1 MRKGFSAATFLKTFA
16 NDVGRRARAIFIDPE
31 KEKLKA
37 AAKERFDHNAAIEA
51 RRRAKKERKNA
62 VK

>member
-1 MRKGFSAATFLKTFA
+1 MKKGFSAATFLKTFA
-16 NDVGRRARAIFIDPE
+16 GDVGRRARAIFIDPE

-62 VK
+62 AK

>member
-1 MRKGFSAATFLKTFA
+1 MRKIFTAAALLGIFA
-16 NDVGRRARAIFIDPE
+16 NNVGRRARAIFVDPE

-62 VK
+62 AK